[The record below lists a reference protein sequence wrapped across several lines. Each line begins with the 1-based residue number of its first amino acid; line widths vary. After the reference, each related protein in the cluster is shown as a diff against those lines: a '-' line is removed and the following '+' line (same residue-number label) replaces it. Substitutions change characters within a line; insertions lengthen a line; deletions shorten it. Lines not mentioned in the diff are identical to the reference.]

1 VSPII
6 EFIFELAEMNTL
18 YAIYSG
24 LIIGLAF
31 KLLWSWNHENLT
43 STTHPKNS
51 NEKITQSSQI
61 VLKIN
66 QTRTN
71 PLLTW
76 IIQIVRCKEG
86 LGDESD
92 SSLFY

>member
-1 VSPII
+1 MF

-31 KLLWSWNHENLT
+31 KILWSWNHENLS
-43 STTHPKNS
+43 STTYFNNS
-51 NEKITQSSQI
+51 DENTTKTSQI
-61 VLKIN
+61 VLKNN

-76 IIQIVRCKEG
+76 IIQIVRRKEG
-86 LGDESD
+86 LGDETD
-92 SSLFY
+92 SHVFN

>member
-1 VSPII
+1 MID
-6 EFIFELAEMNTL
+6 FIFELAEMNTL

-24 LIIGLAF
+24 LIIGLAL
-31 KLLWSWNHENLT
+31 KLLWSWNNENLT
-43 STTHPKNS
+43 STTYFKNS
-51 NEKITQSSQI
+51 DEKITKSSKI
-61 VLKIN
+61 ILKIN

-86 LGDESD
+86 LGDETD
-92 SSLFY
+92 SCVSY